1 LAQRIASRAPL
12 SVEATKKMAG
22 RAFDLTPEDAA
33 RVQGEQVSTLAQS
46 DDHKAALAAFREKRE
61 PNFSR
66 R

>member
-1 LAQRIASRAPL
+1 
-12 SVEATKKMAG
+12 VEATKKMAG

-46 DDHKAALAAFREKRE
+46 EDHKAALAAFREKRE